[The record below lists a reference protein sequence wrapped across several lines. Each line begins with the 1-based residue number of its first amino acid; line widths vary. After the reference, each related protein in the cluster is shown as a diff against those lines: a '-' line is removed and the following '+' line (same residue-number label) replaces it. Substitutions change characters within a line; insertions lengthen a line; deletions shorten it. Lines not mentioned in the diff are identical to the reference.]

1 MKENLTSLFQ
11 QSVDQTK
18 SWFKA
23 HPRHLRAITMVLM
36 TIICLMIFEEVSDDI
51 FSDPKEGDF
60 EAVTFDHQV
69 INYFKSWRTVR
80 LNQIIND
87 ITALG
92 SLSVIGLLTFIMIGL
107 LIAYKDAK
115 GLLYL
120 IIMSLGT
127 ITLPWIL
134 KALFERPRPSVLE
147 HLARVETHSFPSGH
161 AFAASVMYLSLA
173 YLASRRLDTL
183 KVEILYYLLATLV
196 IALVGLSRIY
206 LGVHYPT
213 DIVAGISS
221 GIAWFL
227 LVTLV
232 MQAKAK

>member
-1 MKENLTSLFQ
+1 MKKNLAPLYQKAKT
-11 QSVDQTK
+11 
-18 SWFKA
+18 WFRTN
-23 HPRHLRAITMVLM
+23 PGHLRTIVMILM
-36 TIICLMIFEEVSDDI
+36 IIICLMIFEEVSDDV
-51 FSDPKEGDF
+51 FSDPKEGDL
-60 EAVTFDHQV
+60 EAMTFDHQV
-69 INYFKSWRTVR
+69 IQYFKSWRTDR
-80 LNQIIND
+80 LNQVMSD

-92 SLSVIGLLTFIMIGL
+92 SLSVIGLLTFIMTGL
-107 LIAYKDAK
+107 LIAYRDAR

-120 IIMSLGT
+120 TIMTLGT

-147 HLARVETHSFPSGH
+147 HLTRVETHSFPSGH

-173 YLASRRLDTL
+173 YLAARRLETL
-183 KVEILYYLLATLV
+183 KVEILYYLLALLV
-196 IALVGLSRIY
+196 ISLVGLSRIY

-213 DIVAGISS
+213 DIVAGMSS